1 MSSNPSRSLSRLPF
15 PFHALAIV
23 AAVMAAAAI
32 VRYGLIEPPH
42 FAWACQSLDAPWW
55 CPLRTGGV
63 ASLRFGALGIAALV
77 CGLVALMRAGRRMA
91 WAALGLGAA
100 GLVLYAPE
108 LSAGGALLGA
118 MVLLRR

>member
-1 MSSNPSRSLSRLPF
+1 MSSNPSRTLSRLPF
-15 PFHALAIV
+15 PAQALAIV
-23 AAVMAAAAI
+23 AAAMAAAAI

-42 FAWACQSLDAPWW
+42 FAWACQSLEAPWW

-63 ASLRFGALGIAALV
+63 ASLRFGALGIAALL
-77 CGLVALMRAGRRMA
+77 CGLVALMRPGRRMA

-108 LSAGGALLGA
+108 LSAGGALMGA
-118 MVLLRR
+118 LALLRR

>member
-1 MSSNPSRSLSRLPF
+1 MTINPSRIPARLPF
-15 PFHALAIV
+15 LLFTLALV
-23 AAVMAAAAI
+23 AALVATASI
-32 VRYGLIEPPH
+32 VRFALIEPPH
-42 FAWACQSLDAPWW
+42 FAWACQSVDAPWW
-55 CPLRTGGV
+55 CPLRMAGI
-63 ASLRFGALGIAALV
+63 ASLRFGALGIGALA
-77 CGLVALMRAGRRMA
+77 CGLVALLRSEHRMA

>member
-1 MSSNPSRSLSRLPF
+1 MSSNPSRTLRRLPF
-15 PFHALAIV
+15 PAQALAIV
-23 AAVMAAAAI
+23 AAAMAAAAI

-42 FAWACQSLDAPWW
+42 FAWACQSLEAPWW

-63 ASLRFGALGIAALV
+63 AGLRFGALGIAALV
-77 CGLVALMRAGRRMA
+77 CGLFALMRPGPRMA

-118 MVLLRR
+118 LVLLRR